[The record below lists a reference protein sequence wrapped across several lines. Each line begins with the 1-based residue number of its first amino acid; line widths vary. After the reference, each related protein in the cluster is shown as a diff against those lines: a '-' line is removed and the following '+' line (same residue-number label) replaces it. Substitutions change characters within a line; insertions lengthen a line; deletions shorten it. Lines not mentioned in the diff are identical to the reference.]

1 MKIRVVVL
9 LLLLAVGCGG
19 EGGVRVLGP
28 DEVPDDLYGSPS
40 PMPTEAPARDVLVWF
55 VEGSRLTSVVRPIS
69 GAGGRPEFALR
80 SVLEGP
86 TPAERERGLRTAVPD
101 GAELLEVTV
110 ENAVSEVNLSKEF
123 ELGAEQRELLL
134 RVGQIVY
141 TVTGIGGV
149 RRVRFLIDGEPASVL
164 GEDGATRETVT
175 RAHYASLTLA
185 PSPSPTPVPTPTEGN

>member
-1 MKIRVVVL
+1 MKLRVTAL
-9 LLLLAVGCGG
+9 LLLVAVACGG

-69 GAGGRPEFALR
+69 GAGDRPEFALR
-80 SVLEGP
+80 SVLQGP

-101 GAELLEVTV
+101 GAELLEVSV
-110 ENAVSEVNLSKEF
+110 ESAISEINLSKEF

-134 RVGQIVY
+134 RVGQVVY

-164 GEDGATRETVT
+164 GEDGATHETVT
-175 RAHYASLTLA
+175 RAHYAGLTLA
-185 PSPSPTPVPTPTEGN
+185 PSPSPTPAEER